1 MTLDQL
7 QDTVTT
13 VLNIGT
19 PGLLIFAL
27 IAMWRGWIVPK
38 RETVDLKATIA
49 LQVSTIETL
58 ESANDRLL
66 NEVAKPL
73 AQVLAA
79 LPTTRRK

>member
-38 RETVDLKATIA
+38 RETVDLKATIQ
-49 LQVSTIETL
+49 LQASTIETL

-66 NEVAKPL
+66 NEVATPL

-79 LPTTRRK
+79 LPTKRPR

>member
-1 MTLDQL
+1 MTLDQIA
-7 QDTVTT
+7 DTIAK
-13 VLNIGT
+13 VLDLGM

-27 IAMWRGWIVPK
+27 VAMWRGWIVPK

-49 LQVSTIETL
+49 LQASTIETL

-79 LPTTRRK
+79 LPTKRPR

>member
-7 QDTVTT
+7 SDTVKT
-13 VLNIGT
+13 VLDLGM
-19 PGLLIFAL
+19 PGVLIFA
-27 IAMWRGWIVPK
+27 IVAMWRGWIVPK
-38 RETVDLKATIA
+38 RETVDLKATIT
-49 LQVSTIETL
+49 LQASTIETL

-79 LPTTRRK
+79 LPTARRR